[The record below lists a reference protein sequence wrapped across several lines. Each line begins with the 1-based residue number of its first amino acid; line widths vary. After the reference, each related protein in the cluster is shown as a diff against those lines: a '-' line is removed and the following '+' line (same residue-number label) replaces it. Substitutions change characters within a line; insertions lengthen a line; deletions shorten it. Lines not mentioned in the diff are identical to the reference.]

1 MRKFFGLA
9 VLAGIVSPLGSAVAQ
24 GLTEVVQT
32 RLGAVQGEV
41 VDGVENFYGIPYAAP
56 PVGDLR
62 WAAPAPAKS
71 WQGVRPAVE
80 FGSNCAQ
87 RDGLESVR
95 VENEDCLYLNVQ
107 RPAGTAADANL
118 PVLVYIHGGGWRGGS
133 GNVENLE
140 KLVRDNRIIGI
151 AINYRLGSL
160 GFMAHPALSA
170 SAGQSG
176 NYGFMDQQAA
186 LRWVQ
191 DNAASFGG
199 NPKAVTIAGESAG
212 AGSVCVQ
219 LAVPGSKGLF
229 AGAIMQSTLC
239 ESIPIATA
247 EDAGVALATELNC
260 TGTDDA
266 ILACLRRTPVAQ
278 VLDAKTVMSGRGDAQ
293 SRPAV
298 AGIPPFLPSHGTPFL
313 PSVPFRALQS
323 GDHAQV
329 PVLIGSQRDEAR
341 GFVADW
347 RTASVPQYDQ
357 AAYVKFVRERFG
369 TDADAVLNVY
379 PWPTDVSR
387 YTGTYL
393 VADLSLAGTG
403 GGLGSCP
410 INNVTNALAERVPTF
425 AYEFT
430 YDRGPGWFAVDG
442 YAWGAAHAAD
452 LPYLMP
458 KRASSGINSNAFG
471 DQEWQLSSEMVRYW
485 GAFIRNGDPAVEG
498 QAPWT
503 SYTSGNGPLLS
514 IRGAGDAVLIP
525 EAAFRSAHNCSF
537 WEYLAKN

>member
-1 MRKFFGLA
+1 MRTLLNLV
-9 VLAGIVSPLGSAVAQ
+9 VLAGAVLPVGQAVAQ
-24 GLTEVVQT
+24 EQTEVVQT
-32 RLGAVQGEV
+32 RLGAVQGEI

-56 PVGDLR
+56 PIGDLR
-62 WAAPAPAKS
+62 WTAPAPAES

-87 RDGLESVR
+87 PRGLESQR

-140 KLVRDNRIIGI
+140 KLVRDNNIIGI
-151 AINYRLGSL
+151 AINYRLGRL

-199 NPKAVTIAGESAG
+199 DPKAVTIAGESAG

-219 LAVPGSKGLF
+219 LAAPGSKGLF
-229 AGAIMQSTLC
+229 ARAIMQSTLC
-239 ESIPIATA
+239 ESIPVEAA
-247 EDAGVALATELNC
+247 EEAGVAFATELNC
-260 TGTDDA
+260 TGTEEA
-266 ILACLRRTPVAQ
+266 ILACLRRAPVAQ
-278 VLDAKTVMSGRGDAQ
+278 VLDATVAVSASSGAQ
-293 SRPAV
+293 PRPAA
-298 AGIPPFLPSHGTPFL
+298 AGVPPFRPTHGTPFL
-313 PSVPFRALQS
+313 PSVPFEAIKN

-341 GFVADW
+341 SFVADW

-357 AAYVKFVRERFG
+357 DGYVALVRERFG
-369 TDADAVLNVY
+369 ADADAVLNVY

-393 VADLSLAGTG
+393 VADLSLATTG

-410 INNVTNALAERVPTF
+410 INNVTNALAQRAPTF
-425 AYEFT
+425 AYEFS
-430 YDRGPGWFAVDG
+430 YDRGPGWFPAEG
-442 YAWGAAHAAD
+442 YAWGASHAAE

-458 KRASSGINSNAFG
+458 KRASSGINSKAFG
-471 DQEWQLSSEMVRYW
+471 AQEWHLSDEMVRYW
-485 GAFIRNGDPAVEG
+485 GAFIRTGDPAVEG

-503 SYTSGNGPLLS
+503 SYTAGTGPLLS

-537 WEYLAKN
+537 WEYLAAN